1 MKLVETDFETDRRQ
15 QRLAEFQA
23 GAPQPVVNLL
33 DNSPDLLGEWIG
45 QAQEQVAACV
55 EKTEKEIRE
64 SEVNQ

>member
-23 GAPQPVVNLL
+23 GVPQPVVNLL
-33 DNSPDLLGEWIG
+33 DNSPDLLGEWLG

-55 EKTEKEIRE
+55 EKSGREIRGE
-64 SEVNQ
+64 Q

>member
-23 GAPQPVVNLL
+23 GQPQPVVNLL
-33 DNSPDLLGEWIG
+33 DNSPDLLGEWLG

-55 EKTEKEIRE
+55 EKSE
-64 SEVNQ
+64 SEIAEAGQ